1 MLAWGHWQKLSLG
14 ARASAP
20 RLPPPGSSGAT
31 ALWSSS
37 SESLPVKHLTFK
49 LGRGGEA
56 WSPHAPASSH
66 PPDPH
71 NPTHPL
77 LVHPRSSLL
86 THADRMRGITAHL
99 NNLTVQA
106 LGPGSDIACFC
117 LCAPTNE
124 AVTLRTE
131 YQGILFVLLF
141 IAMHAPPC
149 DWGVHLFQAGPAWIP
164 FCWRRIF
171 ACISQQIFLVTNKKN
186 MNVTCYVI
194 MQGILMFLLLSFNS
208 VFLNID
214 KNNIIQTL
222 NVLFKFE
229 IVLGPNKR
237 IIKWSKLPFMSFD
250 VSWCHEKIPLIIFY
264 TIKLIISRKLL
275 RETNSPKPKWRKEKR
290 SSWRNS
296 SAKPTRLLIPTCYWH
311 YCVLDTVT
319 WTCYYLNLCTSWC

>member
-1 MLAWGHWQKLSLG
+1 MRTLTKTQPGSESLG
-14 ARASAP
+14 T
-20 RLPPPGSSGAT
+20 PPSTAT

-49 LGRGGEA
+49 LGRGESG
-56 WSPHAPASSH
+56 WRGGDASSH

-171 ACISQQIFLVTNKKN
+171 ACISQQIFLVTNKKYE
-186 MNVTCYVI
+186 CY
-194 MQGILMFLLLSFNS
+194 MLC
-208 VFLNID
+208 
-214 KNNIIQTL
+214 NNARH
-222 NVLFKFE
+222 
-229 IVLGPNKR
+229 G
-237 IIKWSKLPFMSFD
+237 
-250 VSWCHEKIPLIIFY
+250 
-264 TIKLIISRKLL
+264 L
-275 RETNSPKPKWRKEKR
+275 RGT
-290 SSWRNS
+290 
-296 SAKPTRLLIPTCYWH
+296 H
-311 YCVLDTVT
+311 
-319 WTCYYLNLCTSWC
+319 